1 MSFQNGKEEKNMG
14 DNQLII
20 NGLCRHCGCNQAQ
33 AAADARALSFEEKF
47 ASGIYT
53 CCQVEEWAQE
63 QWSAWVEATRQDA
76 GQADEVMNGSELD
89 EPEATLVPVRLR
101 RPVPWFKNPDGLR

>member
-1 MSFQNGKEEKNMG
+1 MAKIHKT
-14 DNQLII
+14 
-20 NGLCRHCGCNQAQ
+20 CGCTESQVI
-33 AAADARALSFEEKF
+33 ADAKTLGIQQEFE
-47 ASGIYT
+47 SGIYT

-76 GQADEVMNGSELD
+76 GQADEGMNGSELD